1 MNKKEAK
8 KAITEATRGH
18 IISNYAAALVGYM
31 TLIDSLYIDFSER
44 NRAEYAKMYGREYN
58 EQRGG
63 WDKFIEEENA
73 AHIAEILDQIEAQ
86 GFEVDSIDFF
96 DESNSVI
103 FLNVIKPNAKSIEE
117 YYAA

>member
-1 MNKKEAK
+1 MTRKEAQT
-8 KAITEATRGH
+8 AITEATRGH
-18 IISNYAAALVGYM
+18 IISNYAAAPVGYM

-73 AHIAEILDQIEAQ
+73 THIAEILEQITAK
-86 GFEVDSIDFF
+86 GFEVDSVDFF
-96 DESNSVI
+96 DEGNSVI
-103 FLNVIKPNAKSIEE
+103 FLNVLKPNAKSIED
-117 YYAA
+117 YYA